1 MAHAPRTV
9 PLTQPLTYLWRPV
22 QGEETAP
29 RVIEGRRG
37 RGAKKWF
44 SFDMPV
50 DAARPM
56 ALIITYPG
64 EEQQTRTIE
73 ILVEGSRVGEQTI
86 ERHRPGSP
94 TKSVFD
100 VEYAIPADLT
110 RGKETATVFGV
121 RLIRTDE

>member
-56 ALIITYPG
+56 ALIITYPASG
-64 EEQQTRTIE
+64 PLGWRTRRRRRSWS
-73 ILVEGSRVGEQTI
+73 GCRGEQKVTV
-86 ERHRPGSP
+86 R
-94 TKSVFD
+94 FQ
-100 VEYAIPADLT
+100 AM
-110 RGKETATVFGV
+110 RGNETATVFG
-121 RLIRTDE
+121 